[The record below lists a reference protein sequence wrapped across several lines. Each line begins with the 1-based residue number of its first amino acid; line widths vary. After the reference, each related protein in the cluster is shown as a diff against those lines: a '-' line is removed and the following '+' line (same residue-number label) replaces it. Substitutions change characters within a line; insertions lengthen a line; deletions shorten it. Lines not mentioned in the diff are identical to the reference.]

1 MPRVRGRIPWDARQ
15 AAQSLE
21 AAPVNLSKK
30 RGRLRRRASA
40 GGRGR
45 SRGALNA
52 QSAGALFGRFFALV
66 VGGSGGFGATRAAP
80 RPARRPRPPW
90 VDPLREFASP
100 GRTGR
105 AAAPRGGARAA
116 PTANSA
122 AARCVVGTLRA
133 RASSGALFDAQ
144 TRPLARRG
152 LAAPCRVAP
161 PSPSHLSRGRR
172 RRRRPSCA
180 ASRARRARRPRRT
193 ARSRRRRSRAR
204 PRPAA
209 AAARCGAAR
218 SRRRRRSAPAGVAA
232 PRRPCA
238 PRRGGAQGK
247 RQTNRQKT
255 GHTKRPHHTRRLQGC
270 KTPPPPAAQLP
281 ADGQPDAS
289 AGGGSRRR
297 VPRPARYI
305 WCRSDD
311 LAADVCGWHR
321 PSKANRRAGRFGL
334 VPEQGAL
341 QSNQGATLGRQSGSQ
356 TPEVARKALR
366 SAAARTM
373 WRRMWAGENTFQVA
387 RPAD

>member
-1 MPRVRGRIPWDARQ
+1 MGPHARPP
-15 AAQSLE
+15 APP
-21 AAPVNLSKK
+21 AAP
-30 RGRLRRRASA
+30 GRPGWTPCANSHRPV
-40 GGRGR
+40 GRG
-45 SRGALNA
+45 
-52 QSAGALFGRFFALV
+52 
-66 VGGSGGFGATRAAP
+66 AP
-80 RPARRPRPPW
+80 PRREEARARRQQ
-90 VDPLREFASP
+90 
-100 GRTGR
+100 
-105 AAAPRGGARAA
+105 
-116 PTANSA
+116 PTA
-122 AARCVVGTLRA
+122 RLLVGTLRA